1 MCCFNAQEFEDK
13 VVHAVLLLGC
23 RTLSDRVKPWLAI
36 NNLLIGKHL
45 PLQAITCK
53 GLKEWRP
60 LSYRGFPQTL
70 FGRIGCSGVVEKVHG
85 SKMAQR

>member
-1 MCCFNAQEFEDK
+1 M
-13 VVHAVLLLGC
+13 VHAVLLLSW
-23 RTLSDRVKPWLAI
+23 RTLSDYVKPWLAI
-36 NNLLIGKHL
+36 DNVLVGEHP
-45 PLQAITCK
+45 PLEAIACK
-53 GLKEWRP
+53 GLRGWRP

>member
-1 MCCFNAQEFEDK
+1 M
-13 VVHAVLLLGC
+13 V
-23 RTLSDRVKPWLAI
+23 
-36 NNLLIGKHL
+36 IGEYL

-53 GLKEWRP
+53 GLKEWYRIRP

-70 FGRIGCSGVVEKVHG
+70 FGRISSGGEVEQVHG